1 MRVRPTTLTILL
13 LSLASTLA
21 SAQHTLETYVNQPMA
36 YTIGVPSGWVTSTS
50 PEHDY
55 LNVQPPQGS
64 PEFGRAAIEIAIEE
78 AYTGTLEQ
86 GIDEVLDAFR
96 ASVPDLQIVSRSGAS
111 ITGLPAAIVD
121 IRGTIQGQRIAYR
134 LVFVL
139 HGQRGYVLFLEALEE
154 HLASYAAL
162 FDQVLA
168 SFTLT
173 DVAAPRPTPP
183 GPATTSFAGVFVGD
197 QMTLALEAAMPGVH
211 YVGTLQHGEARY
223 PVTAQVTPQGLAG
236 SFESAGHRFDFSA
249 TLERDV
255 LTFVTGGTSF
265 VLTRHGAAP
274 EPDPCNPLVPGSCGR
289 PTPVPPGPDWLEAPF
304 THAGTVGTLPLGG
317 SARGRLDGAAGTSE
331 ASHAAVYHTYVIE
344 VPAGASRLVL
354 HLEADAGLGLA
365 AKFGSDIQ
373 SYAARDQ
380 GGDWDEFDT
389 SDARQKTIVIEA
401 PAAGRWY
408 VDIVNWLGP
417 EQTATYQLTAHAPA
431 EGSRPPTPSPAPGPI
446 VAEVPDTCLLLN
458 LMPAAATAG
467 PPPVIAAG
475 TRLVYYTAA
484 ASIPG
489 ERTQLV
495 QDEHGTWVDRATGER
510 FSEQDIPGAAGESFV
525 VAHVGYVDQQLAQVS
540 RRHYA
545 IDRTSGSTLYNH
557 EGDGG
562 IVSHAGCA
570 GDYWVHPQA
579 LAALPAMDQDGTR
592 VLRMPYR
599 LGELEFDAI
608 RIHTTTAAGFHAYV
622 YDLDSGLLLY
632 FGSRTVGAD
641 ILTPYP
647 GGESVPGRGST
658 QLVNGWI
665 QDIQQVDVPWGDAPT
680 PEWVTQFRE
689 IDYTGS
695 LTVTTPGSPAFP
707 LPIEQQVVASQ
718 RGRDWLQMR
727 IDERMY
733 SFEQQLAGIGQV
745 VMSYGPAS
753 VGGLWIAPQALAR
766 LTQGQ
771 LIDRCE
777 IVGYTTR
784 VSALSAEFVTVS
796 EEGSL
801 HRNDF
806 VYDTRTG
813 LLVSTTQVLQVGQSQ
828 FVRELRLA
836 AGPR

>member
-265 VLTRHGAAP
+265 VLTRHGTAP
-274 EPDPCNPLVPGSCGR
+274 EPDPCNPLVPGSCER
-289 PTPVPPGPDWLEAPF
+289 STPAPPGPDRLEAPF

-317 SARGRLDGAAGTSE
+317 SARGRLDGAAGTTD
-331 ASHAAVYHTYVIE
+331 AANAAVYHTYLID

-354 HLEADAGLGLA
+354 ELEADAYLDLA
-365 AKFGSDIQ
+365 VKFGSDIQ
-373 SYAARDQ
+373 SYAPHEQ
-380 GGDWDEFDT
+380 GGDWDAFDT
-389 SDARQKTIVIEA
+389 SDARQKTTVIEA

-408 VDIVNWLGP
+408 VDVVNWLGP
-417 EQTATYQLTAHAPA
+417 GQTATYLLTVHAPA
-431 EGSRPPTPSPAPGPI
+431 EGSRPPTPSPAPSPI
-446 VAEVPDTCLLLN
+446 AAEVPDTCLLLP

-467 PPPVIAAG
+467 PPPVIELG
-475 TRLVYYTAA
+475 TRLVYYAAA

-489 ERTQLV
+489 ERGQLV
-495 QDEHGTWVDRATGER
+495 QDDNGHWINRETGER
-510 FSEQDIPGAAGESFV
+510 YSEHEIPGAGGESFEV
-525 VAHVGYVDQQLAQVS
+525 LHVGYLDERTVQLTQRS
-540 RRHYA
+540 YL
-545 IDRTSGSTLYNH
+545 IDGTTGRTVYTAEAGT
-557 EGDGG
+557 
-562 IVSHAGCA
+562 VSHAGCA
-570 GDYWVHPQA
+570 GDFWVHPHV
-579 LAALPAMDQDGTR
+579 LTALPDMDQDGTR
-592 VLRMPYR
+592 VLRMPYQ
-599 LGELEFDAI
+599 LGELVFDAI
-608 RIHTTTAAGFHAYV
+608 RIHTTTAAGFTAYV

-632 FGSRTVGAD
+632 FGSHTVGPD
-641 ILTPYP
+641 ILTPYSSEVS
-647 GGESVPGRGST
+647 GPGRGST
-658 QLVNGWI
+658 QLTNGWI
-665 QDIQQVDVPWGDAPT
+665 RDIQQVDVPWRDAPT
-680 PEWVTQFRE
+680 PEWVTQVRE
-689 IDYTGS
+689 IDYEGT
-695 LTVTTPGSPAFP
+695 LTVVVPGSPTFP
-707 LPIEQQVVASQ
+707 LPVHQHVQVGH
-718 RGRDWLQMR
+718 RGRDWLQVR
-727 IDERMY
+727 TDSLLY
-733 SFEQQLAGIGQV
+733 SFEQQPVGIEQHV
-745 VMSYGPAS
+745 TSHGPAS
-753 VGGLWIAPQALAR
+753 IGGLWVAPQALAR

-771 LIDRCE
+771 RIDHCD
-777 IVGYTTR
+777 ITGYTTS
-784 VSALSAEFVTVS
+784 VAATSADVVTIS
-796 EEGSL
+796 EAGPL
-801 HRNDF
+801 HRNDY
-806 VYDTRTG
+806 VYDVRTG
-813 LLVSTTQVLQVGQSQ
+813 LLVSTTRVQQLGESQHVL
-828 FVRELRLA
+828 ELRLVG
-836 AGPR
+836 GPR